1 MEIIKTSCGACSN
14 PLEFPRDFD
23 NVICAACG
31 AAFKVRQ
38 YKGAINLVAVN
49 QDEESVSLQAGF
61 DEIESRLSGLDEM
74 IEDLTA
80 QVEVIRSKEQD
91 APLQMGCA
99 LFGVFGLVLLVIALF
114 MTVARTYFGEWPF
127 YLSLLVVILFG
138 AKRMHRKLT
147 NRVEAEQ
154 LRQERQ
160 QREIA
165 LADLE
170 DERDRLRLLRQK
182 IISREPDGV
191 GENGE

>member
-1 MEIIKTSCGACSN
+1 MEIIKTSCEACGG

-31 AAFKVRQ
+31 AAFRVRR
-38 YKGAINLVAVN
+38 YKEAINLVAVD
-49 QDEESVSLQAGF
+49 QDDEGASLRAGF
-61 DEIESRLSGLDEM
+61 AEVESRLAGLGEM

-80 QVEVIRSKEQD
+80 QVEVIRGKEQD

-99 LFGVFGLVLLVIALF
+99 LFGIFGLVLLVIAFF
-114 MTVARTYFGEWPF
+114 MTVARGYFGEWPF
-127 YLSLLVVILFG
+127 YLSLLVVVMLG
-138 AKRMHRKLT
+138 AKRLRRKRT
-147 NRVEAEQ
+147 SRAEVER

-170 DERDRLRLLRQK
+170 DERARLEALRQK
-182 IISREPDGV
+182 IVSRQGAA
-191 GENGE
+191 GENGG